1 MSERSES
8 ALEAYHREW
17 WEDLQRNGFR
27 PGNWW
32 SLSES
37 SAKLQKME
45 ADFYRNPKRT
55 QKAQAAMDAAVLAM
69 EKALDRD
76 KKRSMS
82 SNIIPF
88 ESIKPELERIRSMSQ
103 TVQQHPVQELQT
115 RLNQNHSVQPFYPTQ
130 ADWNMMLSWGET
142 AFRSGMLPSAIK
154 SKEAA
159 AIIALKGRELGLPYM
174 VAVAHIHVINGK
186 PSMSAEMMQTLARKN
201 LPGLVI
207 NFLKSDNTCAEIEFL
222 RPEKG
227 SKAFVSKFTLEDAT
241 KAKLM
246 GKDVWQQYPA
256 AMLFS
261 RAISAGLRK
270 VCPEAL
276 MGVSYTPEEL
286 GASVDQEGNV
296 IETTGRAVQSS
307 PDPQPEAKPEQPKQA
322 PPTVTTGPS
331 QKQIARLF
339 AIAKDRGMSSK
350 EEVKEWIINTFN
362 FRDDFSLTNLSGQEY
377 QDVCDQL
384 EKMPKPI
391 PVQPGDFGYEDP
403 RMVK

>member
-1 MSERSES
+1 
-8 ALEAYHREW
+8 
-17 WEDLQRNGFR
+17 
-27 PGNWW
+27 
-32 SLSES
+32 
-37 SAKLQKME
+37 ME
-45 ADFYRNPKRT
+45 AEFYRNPKLT
-55 QKAQAAMDAAVLAM
+55 PKGQAAMDAAVLAM
-69 EKALDRD
+69 EKAIERD
-76 KKRSMS
+76 KTRRMS

-88 ESIKPELERIRSMSQ
+88 DSIKPELERIRSMSQ
-103 TVQQHPVQELQT
+103 TVSQLPVNQEQHRQVQT
-115 RLNQNHSVQPFYPTQ
+115 TPTQPFYPSQ

-142 AFRSGMLPSAIK
+142 AFRSGMLPTAIK

-227 SKAFVSKFTLEDAT
+227 SKAFISKFTIDDAT

-286 GASVDQEGNV
+286 GAAVDQEGNV
-296 IETTGRAVQSS
+296 IETTGRTVSGS
-307 PDPQPEAKPEQPKQA
+307 PEPLPPADGKPEAPKQPEVKKPSVA
-322 PPTVTTGPS
+322 
-331 QKQIARLF
+331 QIKRLF
-339 AIAKDRGMSSK
+339 AIAASKGISEDTLRTILSEEYGGLESTKDLDIEQYDHLCK
-350 EEVKEWIINTFN
+350 
-362 FRDDFSLTNLSGQEY
+362 NLLASQP
-377 QDVCDQL
+377 
-384 EKMPKPI
+384 MPK
-391 PVQPGDFGYEDP
+391 QPQPQAGDFGYDDP